1 MDVAAAADRHFDSL
15 MDAAD
20 ARSQAIEDRADEI
33 YNDLWDQCKAD
44 PKVAC
49 QLVDS
54 YCDDPYDVMAQI
66 LIHAAGMSRR
76 GVMSNETRASLGAFV
91 MAKLTGILSDAADDK
106 AKDEA

>member
-1 MDVAAAADRHFDSL
+1 MDIAAAADRHFDSL

-20 ARSQAIEDRADEI
+20 RRAQAIDDRADEI
-33 YNDLWDQCKAD
+33 YNDLWEQCKAD

-54 YCDDPYDVMAQI
+54 YCDDAYDVIAQI
-66 LIHAAGMSRR
+66 LIHAAGMSRK

-106 AKDEA
+106 AERE

>member
-1 MDVAAAADRHFDSL
+1 MDIAAAADRYYEAL

-20 ARSQAIEDRADEI
+20 ERAQAIEDRADEI

-49 QLVDS
+49 KLVNF
-54 YCDDPYDVMAQI
+54 YCDDANDVMAQI
-66 LIHAAGMSRR
+66 LIHAASLGRR

-91 MAKLTGILSDAADDK
+91 MAKLTGILSDAADDR
-106 AKDEA
+106 AENE